1 MVGMVT
7 FLNIVLFLESDA
19 SRRHLSITFST
30 AIQDAKGKPLKSDHS
45 LQVYRE
51 RCAGRDARGS
61 GGRRVYGEVTVFSRL
76 YQYHHARALVNISRV
91 VV

>member
-45 LQVYRE
+45 LQVYRG
-51 RCAGRDARGS
+51 AGRDARGS